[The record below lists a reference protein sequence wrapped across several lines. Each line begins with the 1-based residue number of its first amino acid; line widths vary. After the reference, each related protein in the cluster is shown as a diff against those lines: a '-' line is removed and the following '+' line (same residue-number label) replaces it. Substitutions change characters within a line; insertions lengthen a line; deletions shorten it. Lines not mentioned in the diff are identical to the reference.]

1 MRNTK
6 ILFNDST
13 LLNYLKKT
21 ELIKVMSG
29 FNKITYDLISEVL
42 PFTFSYSLL
51 PVCFFFIF
59 NFTLFCLF
67 SLSTVFFFS
76 HSFPSFIFTLLS
88 YSLSLFP
95 SPPFVSHLSSPH
107 LVLVHKKQENHHRF
121 VTEMQVE
128 YTLIFL
134 DGLPQRQ

>member
-76 HSFPSFIFTLLS
+76 T
-88 YSLSLFP
+88 LFP
-95 SPPFVSHLSSPH
+95 HLFLLCFPIPFPCFHHLHLFPIY
-107 LVLVHKKQENHHRF
+107 LVLTLF
-121 VTEMQVE
+121 W
-128 YTLIFL
+128 YTRNRRIIT
-134 DGLPQRQ
+134 DS